1 MPHLQ
6 PLWPTDESRHSPA
19 CDRRKAVALAT
30 FVFVADS
37 SPGSG
42 AKFEPQVAGF
52 VEDPAQCEEES
63 GLRTSPKFG
72 DLVS

>member
-19 CDRRKAVALAT
+19 FDCRKAIALAT
-30 FVFVADS
+30 FVLVADG

-42 AKFEPQVAGF
+42 TKLEPQVAGL
-52 VEDPAQCEEES
+52 VEDSAQCEEES
-63 GLRTSPKFG
+63 GLRAPPKFG
-72 DLVS
+72 DLVR